1 MQRTLSSPKFWY
13 LLFAVLLLPAL
24 LINLGTHHIFVHTDE
39 SRRALVA
46 LEMILKNEYLAPTLN
61 GEFYYEKPPLFN
73 WLIVLS
79 FKAFGAYSN
88 FAVRFPV
95 FLFVLTYAFLIHRL
109 LRPVIGNA
117 KAWLVLMLTVTS
129 GRMLFYDSFLGL
141 MDIGLGL
148 LVFTNFMLFY
158 RLGRQR
164 WYFLLF
170 VSTYALVAV
179 GYLMKGLPSVVFQ
192 FFTILAW
199 AAHTRDWKFI
209 FHKFNFLGTLVFIIP
224 VGLYYYFYEKVNP
237 DSLLTVFEYTWHQS
251 SQRTVT
257 EYGIWDTVLNIF
269 IFPFENLYH
278 FAPWTL
284 LTVCLFGK
292 GVVRKL
298 WASDFHRYAIIAFAL
313 NIWVY
318 WTAPGVHPR
327 YLFMFLP
334 LFFAVLSE
342 AYFLQPDRLR
352 RATDYILG
360 GVMSAVCLAPVAVVF
375 LPEKF
380 ASVPYSAL
388 IAGGVAAS
396 GVLLTLA
403 YFKLQPLR
411 LVILAVFLLVLR
423 IGFNF
428 FILPEKSSRGKAN
441 AESAEAVVGIT
452 AGSPLYVLSP
462 SYCHDATTFT
472 VSKARGEVLRIRDR
486 AEPDVF
492 YIIHDGAYDPEVF
505 HSYLE
510 FGTSGTDRRLHLV
523 KLLDGGEAITPE
535 LKDGVNDYLTQLL
548 PLNQYKSHERRER

>member
-1 MQRTLSSPKFWY
+1 MHRTLSSPKFWY

-24 LINLGTHHIFVHTDE
+24 LINLGAHHIFVHTDE

-79 FKAFGAYSN
+79 FKLFGAYSN

-95 FLFVLTYAFLIHRL
+95 FLFVLIYAFLIHRL
-109 LRPVIGNA
+109 MRPVVGNA

-141 MDIGLGL
+141 MDIGLGF

-158 RLGRQR
+158 RLGTKRR
-164 WYFLLF
+164 YFLLF
-170 VSTYALVAV
+170 MSTYALVAV
-179 GYLMKGLPSVVFQ
+179 GYMMKGLPSVVFQ
-192 FFTILAW
+192 FFTIVAW
-199 AAHTRDWKFI
+199 AAHTRDWRFI

-257 EYGIWDTVLNIF
+257 EYGIWDTILNIF
-269 IFPFENLYH
+269 IFPFDNLYH

-284 LTVCLFGK
+284 LVVCLFGK

-298 WASDFHRYAIIAFAL
+298 WASDFHRYAIIAFAF

-334 LFFAVLSE
+334 LFFAVLVE
-342 AYFLQPDRLR
+342 AYFLQSERFRGGVDLV
-352 RATDYILG
+352 LG
-360 GVMSAVCLAPVAVVF
+360 GVMAVVCAAPAAVLL

-380 ASVPYSAL
+380 ADAPFPVL
-388 IAGGVAAS
+388 IAGGVVAA
-396 GVLLTLA
+396 GIALTFA
-403 YFKLQPLR
+403 YFKLRPLR

-428 FILPEKSSRGKAN
+428 FILPEKNSRGREN
-441 AESAEAVVGIT
+441 AVSAETVVEI
-452 AGSPLYVLSP
+452 AEGSPLYVLSP

-486 AEPDVF
+486 AEPGTF
-492 YIIHDGAYDPEVF
+492 YIIHDGAFDRDVYQ
-505 HSYLE
+505 SYSE

-523 KLLDGGEAITPE
+523 RLRADA
-535 LKDGVNDYLTQLL
+535 V
-548 PLNQYKSHERRER
+548 R